1 MRNGLF
7 EAWLATLRQNL
18 LPFFEILQH
27 EENDYM
33 SRKKD
38 LARIFKEN
46 LDSQHG

>member
-1 MRNGLF
+1 MRNGLL

-38 LARIFKEN
+38 LARIFKAN
-46 LDSQHG
+46 LDRQHA

>member
-1 MRNGLF
+1 MRNGLL
-7 EAWLATLRQNL
+7 EDWLATLRQNL

-38 LARIFKEN
+38 LAGMFKAN
-46 LDSQHG
+46 LDNQHA